1 MFHQPR
7 SARFDYLRAFIV
19 MKVLSAFL
27 VVLATVFIPPRV
39 TSAMA
44 ADDFRWLVYY
54 SDKAPTKAFEDYGLI
69 VFDSQF
75 HPPLRPLLDRGKTL
89 LGYLSLGEVEEYRDY
104 FGGVKAEGI
113 LLHESKHWKRSF
125 TIDIRDRRWTKRVIE
140 RLMPDILRQGFDGIF
155 LDTLDNPV
163 ELQRV
168 HPKKYPTMTEAAARL
183 VRTIRRHYPSIKIM
197 MNRAYEL
204 LPLVEGHIDYV
215 LGESV
220 YADYDFEDK
229 SYRRVPKSLYQKQ
242 VHLLAAAKKRRP
254 DLRVYTLDYWDPEDL
269 KGISGIY
276 KEQRANGFVPY
287 VAPFKLDRI
296 IKEPKQ

>member
-1 MFHQPR
+1 
-7 SARFDYLRAFIV
+7 
-19 MKVLSAFL
+19 
-27 VVLATVFIPPRV
+27 
-39 TSAMA
+39 MA
-44 ADDFRWLVYY
+44 ADDYRWLVYY

-287 VAPFKLDRI
+287 VATFKLDRI